1 MVRGLSQVKL
11 EDYDDNLGVFFFG
24 IGQCLKSPFCSEGL
38 EKIPLSYA
46 PGMPSSTSASPVLS
60 VPLVLLG
67 QNSGLPVPILKQP
80 QEMLH

>member
-11 EDYDDNLGVFFFG
+11 EDYDDNLGGFFL
-24 IGQCLKSPFCSEGL
+24 IDQCLKSPFCSEGL